1 MSAVGADTTADPAE
15 HPGGE
20 RRWRTFADAVALALG
35 INLWVSLV
43 LLPGMV
49 SGALAGGGAQVA
61 ALLPVVVLV
70 VGVWRRSEMV
80 LLFGVPAALLVP
92 VAFAPE
98 MVNVHVYGPVRFGLV
113 AAGLI
118 GYLFGASIFTS
129 FREPQAPLS
138 RRALGSAGKPVPV
151 RWRRRFRVYNG
162 LAILSAVFPLVLLYT
177 INFDQ
182 TTRDFMATR
191 YPGRAHALSAVMNLG
206 AVGFWVLIY
215 TWFFLGVL
223 RPHRTGDRDL
233 LGDIE
238 TLRRQGARGR
248 PRPHFDIGVIGALV
262 LMLALLLM
270 RHG

>member
-1 MSAVGADTTADPAE
+1 MDVATQPLG
-15 HPGGE
+15 
-20 RRWRTFADAVALALG
+20 RWRTFADAVALALG

-49 SGALAGGGAQVA
+49 SGALGGGGAQIA
-61 ALLPVVVLV
+61 ALLPVAVLAL
-70 VGVWRRSEMV
+70 GVWRRSEIV
-80 LLFGVPAALLVP
+80 LLFGVPATLLVP

-98 MVNVHVYGPVRFGLV
+98 MVNVHVYGPIRFGLV

-129 FREPQAPLS
+129 FREPPPPLS
-138 RRALGSAGKPVPV
+138 RRPLGSAGRPVPQ

-162 LAILSAVFPLVLLYT
+162 LAILSAIYPLMLLYT

-206 AVGFWVLIY
+206 AIAFWVLLFGI
-215 TWFFLGVL
+215 FFLGVV
-223 RPHRTGDRDL
+223 RPHRTGDRDML
-233 LGDIE
+233 TELE
-238 TLRRQGARGR
+238 ELRRQIKKGR
-248 PRPHFDIGVIGALV
+248 PRPHFYVGVVTALL
-262 LMLALLLM
+262 LMLALLM
-270 RHG
+270 RH